1 MPERHSP
8 IGVAVSSEVYL
19 IIYLINKVLLTSLF
33 VWEWMMSIRIEVECI
48 GMYDILECGT

>member
-19 IIYLINKVLLTSLF
+19 ISYLINKVLLTPLF
-33 VWEWMMSIRIEVECI
+33 VFEWMISLIIEVECI
-48 GMYDILECGT
+48 GIYDMREYRI

>member
-33 VWEWMMSIRIEVECI
+33 VFEWMISILIEVECI
-48 GMYDILECGT
+48 GVYDIREYGI

>member
-33 VWEWMMSIRIEVECI
+33 VFEWMISILIEVECI
-48 GMYDILECGT
+48 GLYDIRE

>member
-19 IIYLINKVLLTSLF
+19 ISYLMNKVLLTSLF
-33 VWEWMMSIRIEVECI
+33 VFEWMISLIIEVECI
-48 GMYDILECGT
+48 GIYDMRECRI